1 MVEDEI
7 QAIQKSVEK
16 DLFEE
21 QNKVLDRF
29 YSLITLTFTAFA
41 FSITALSF
49 FSGEEPL
56 TSRKLSVLIIS
67 VFLFFVYFWL
77 LQFQLLMYWQ
87 YFTTESW

>member
-49 FSGEEPL
+49 FFRERSP
-56 TSRKLSVLIIS
+56 
-67 VFLFFVYFWL
+67 
-77 LQFQLLMYWQ
+77 
-87 YFTTESW
+87 